1 MGAVE
6 FTLPHSFGWLTAQ
19 SEPGVQARDVVDE
32 RFDDLKNLVTS
43 TKAEFDNAIA
53 TLSSAVPTITVNTI
67 PNSTFSLSPFTDA
80 IPSFTDEFDTTF
92 TETLDE
98 FTDTPGTFT
107 ATVDEFTE
115 SLGSFTDTLEDFSAT
130 TDITVFSDTLG
141 EFSES
146 ITACSASY
154 ATPSGE
160 PDYQTVTWVDPTLL
174 LNTDLVAK
182 LTTWLTEEK
191 SAIPTAVFDA
201 IYATATTALD
211 EDRLAAI
218 SRLESEVASRGF
230 ALPSGV
236 LDNRTISIEREYV
249 KGAAE
254 VSAKISERNM
264 ELTQANYHKAVEVA
278 NAHIAAA
285 LDYAIKKNTA
295 KIQLYDSAVSAWSKK
310 LDAAVA
316 KYSADI
322 SKYLGDIE
330 AYKAKVSGYLGEV
343 EGYKAKITLYSAKTD
358 AYKAEVSA
366 YVAKVQ
372 AYAEKIASYANSI
385 EGYKAENAVFLS
397 KIQAYSA
404 KISKYSIDMDK
415 YKAQVSAYLAKV
427 EAYKAAISL
436 YDTDAK
442 VYMSSIDAYAA
453 NIEGLKAKALA
464 TSEYVKAQVDLFQAD
479 STVNIEEEKLSLQ
492 AKMAN
497 AELTAKIADSTAN
510 LYATMTA
517 AGLAGLHVQ
526 ASISSSHGTG
536 QQVSYSYNY
545 GEQLSEG
552 HSESIS
558 VNAEV

>member
-6 FTLPHSFGWLTAQ
+6 FTLPHSHGWITAQ
-19 SEPGVQARDVVDE
+19 SEPGVQARTVVDE

-43 TKAEFDNAIA
+43 TKAEFDTAIE
-53 TLSSAVPTITVNTI
+53 TLSSAVPTVTINAI
-67 PNSTFSLSPFTDA
+67 PNSTLVLSPFTDT
-80 IPSFTDEFDTTF
+80 IPSFTDEFDTVF
-92 TETLDE
+92 NKTLDSFSDSPGG
-98 FTDTPGTFT
+98 FTDTL
-107 ATVDEFTE
+107 DEFTE
-115 SLGSFTDTLEDFSAT
+115 SLDSFTDTLEDFSAT
-130 TDITVFSDTLG
+130 TDITSFSEALD
-141 EFSES
+141 EFSE
-146 ITACSASY
+146 TVATCTASY
-154 ATPSGE
+154 STPSGE
-160 PDYQTVTWVDPTLL
+160 PDSNTVTWVDPTLL
-174 LNTDLVAK
+174 LNTNLVEK
-182 LTTWLTEEK
+182 LTTWLTGEK
-191 SAIPTAVFDA
+191 SAIPTSVFDT
-201 IYATATTALD
+201 IYNTATNALD
-211 EDRLAAI
+211 EDRVAAI
-218 SRLESEVASRGF
+218 VRLESEVASRGF

-236 LDNRTISIEREYV
+236 LDNRTISIEREYA

-254 VSAKISERNM
+254 VSAKIAERNM
-264 ELTQANYHKAVEVA
+264 ELTQANYHKAVEIA
-278 NAHIAAA
+278 NAHVAAA
-285 LDYAIKKNTA
+285 LDYAVKKNTA
-295 KIQLYDSAVSAWSKK
+295 KIQLYDSAVSAWAKK
-310 LDAAVA
+310 LDAAVT

-322 SKYLGDIE
+322 SKYLGDID
-330 AYKAKVSGYLGEV
+330 AYKAKVSGYLGKV
-343 EGYKAKITLYSAKTD
+343 EGYKAKIALYSTKIE

-372 AYAEKIASYANSI
+372 AYSEKIASYANSI
-385 EGYKAENAVFLS
+385 EGYKAENAIFLS
-397 KIQAYSA
+397 KIQAYA
-404 KISKYSIDMDK
+404 TKISKYATDMDK

-427 EAYKAAISL
+427 EAYKAEISL

-453 NIEGLKAKALA
+453 NIDGIKAKALA
-464 TSEYVKAQVDLFQAD
+464 TSEYVKAQVALFQAD
-479 STVNIEEEKLSLQ
+479 STVDIEEEKLSLQ